1 MSVPVSTALDFASVF
16 DHARLGMV
24 ISDDAGR
31 IVRVNDAFVRIVGRE
46 ADELIG
52 RDSTAF
58 THPDDVG
65 LRAIGLQRGTTSFE
79 KRYIRPDGAIVWVRV
94 HLAPAYRNESGQC
107 YIGTIEDITEQ
118 RELREELIVTRR
130 RVSSALIAG
139 EIGTYEWD
147 VTSDRL
153 WGDANFDRIF
163 GVQRDADGTAPLA
176 RFVEAI
182 HPDDRAHVM
191 EAVTATVNR
200 SVDYETEYRVINAGV
215 ELWVSARG
223 RLAAPDERGVIRFH
237 GVVLDITARKRAEQ
251 ELRRRTRLYDRLAL
265 EAERAARAEVE
276 RGSRMKDEFL
286 ATLSHELRTPLAAV
300 LGWAQILGA
309 GGNTPE
315 EVEEGIA
322 VIGRNARA
330 QAQIIDDLLEMS
342 RIVSGKIRLEVQ
354 QLQLGGVVR
363 AAVATVQ
370 SAADAKR
377 VRVSIAEEDAALRIS
392 GDENRLQ
399 QVFWNLLSNAVKF
412 TPSEGRIDVRVARV
426 DSHVEVSVCDT
437 GAGIRPEFLP
447 FVFDRFR
454 QADASTTR
462 LHGGLGLGLAIVKQ
476 LVELHGGTVRV
487 ASEGL
492 EKGAT
497 FTVTLPIVALR
508 QSEEPETRRRTRE
521 ERRPVAS
528 DCGGVDGLRVL
539 VVDDDDDARVIVRRF
554 LEDCNAV
561 VTPAAS
567 AAEAL
572 AHLEAGRFDVLL
584 SDIGM
589 PGEDGYTL
597 IRKVRA
603 AGHAIPAVALTAYA
617 RPDDRVRATEAGFQA
632 HLPKPADPAE
642 LVAVVAEVAGRV

>member
-1 MSVPVSTALDFASVF
+1 MSMSAAPALDFASVF

-24 ISDDAGR
+24 ISDGAGR
-31 IVRVNDAFVRIVGRE
+31 IVHLNEAFARIVGRE
-46 ADELIG
+46 PEELIG

-65 LRAIGLQRGTTSFE
+65 LRAVGLQRETTSLE

-94 HLAPAYRNESGQC
+94 HLAPAYQDESGKY
-107 YIGTIEDITEQ
+107 YIGTVEDITEQ
-118 RELREELIVTRR
+118 RQLREELIETRR

-147 VTSDRL
+147 VTADRL

-163 GVQRDADGTAPLA
+163 GVARDADGTAPLD
-176 RFVEAI
+176 RFVAAI
-182 HPDDRAHVM
+182 HPDDRAHVLA
-191 EAVTATVNR
+191 AVMGTVNTG
-200 SVDYETEYRVINAGV
+200 VDYEIEYRVLNAGA

-223 RLAAPDERGVIRFH
+223 RLAAPDEQGIVRFH
-237 GVVLDITARKRAEQ
+237 GVVLDITARRRAE
-251 ELRRRTRLYDRLAL
+251 RHAL
-265 EAERAARAEVE
+265 EAERAARAEAE
-276 RGSRMKDEFL
+276 RASRMKDEFL

-330 QAQIIDDLLEMS
+330 QAQIIEDLLEMS
-342 RIVSGKIRLEVQ
+342 RIVSGKIRLDVQ
-354 QLQLGGVVR
+354 QLQLGVVVR
-363 AAVATVQ
+363 AALATVQ

-377 VRVSIAEEDAALRIS
+377 VRITIDEEDAALRIS

-412 TPSEGRIDVRVARV
+412 TPSEGWIDVRVARM

-437 GAGIRPEFLP
+437 GTGIRPEFLP

-487 ASEGL
+487 ASEGP
-492 EKGAT
+492 GQGTT
-497 FTVTLPIVALR
+497 FTVALPIVALR
-508 QSEEPETRRRTRE
+508 QSEEPEARRRPRE
-521 ERRPVAS
+521 ERRPVAN
-528 DCGGVDGLRVL
+528 DCSEVEGLRVL
-539 VVDDDDDARVIVRRF
+539 VVDDDDDARSVIRRF
-554 LEDCNAV
+554 LEDCDIAV
-561 VTPAAS
+561 TSASS

-572 AHLEAGRFDVLL
+572 EQLATGQFDVLV

-589 PGEDGYTL
+589 PGEDGYSL
-597 IRKVRA
+597 IRRVRG
-603 AGHAIPAVALTAYA
+603 AGNAIPAVALTAYA
-617 RPDDRVRATEAGFQA
+617 RPEDRVRATEAGFQA

-642 LVAVVAEVAGRV
+642 LIGLVAEVAGRA